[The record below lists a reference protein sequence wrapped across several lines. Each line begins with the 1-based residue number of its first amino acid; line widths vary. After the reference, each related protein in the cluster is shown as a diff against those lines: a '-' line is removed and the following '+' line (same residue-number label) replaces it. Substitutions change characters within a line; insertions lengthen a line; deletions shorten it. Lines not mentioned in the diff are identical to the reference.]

1 VVEVKLCKIIE
12 KLCNENY
19 VFSWQGGTYPPYAPC
34 TDTPLA
40 SLADFQLYWA
50 ICLLGMFLLVNKYE
64 NDDDVR

>member
-1 VVEVKLCKIIE
+1 MKIT
-12 KLCNENY
+12 Y
-19 VFSWQGGTYPPYAPC
+19 FPDRGGTYPPYAPC